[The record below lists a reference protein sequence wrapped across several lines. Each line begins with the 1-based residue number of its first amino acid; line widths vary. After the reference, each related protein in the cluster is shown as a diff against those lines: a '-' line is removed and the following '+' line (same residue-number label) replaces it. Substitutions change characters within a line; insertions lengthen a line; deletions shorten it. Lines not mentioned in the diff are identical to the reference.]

1 MDKNFHQVGRDDFR
15 VQETLR
21 VRFNEIDGQKIVF
34 NGNYLVYADIGM
46 TEYFRALGQLQPGP
60 YFHQYGTDIR
70 ESNCEIDYHGYAE
83 LDDLLT
89 ISSRIAAFD
98 RTHFTVH
105 SVIFRGA
112 ERLTDIVVRYGHIDM
127 DSGQPAVLP
136 GTFIAE
142 VRRFEKIMPNQP

>member
-1 MDKNFHQVGRDDFR
+1 MDRKYSKVGRDDFR
-15 VQETLR
+15 VQEIIR

-34 NGNYLVYADIGM
+34 NGNYLIYADIGM
-46 TEYFRALGQLQPGP
+46 TEYFRALGNVQPGP

-70 ESNCEIDYHGYAE
+70 ESSCEIDYHNYAE

-105 SVIFRGA
+105 SAIFRGI
-112 ERLTDIVVRYGHIDM
+112 ERLTDIIVRYVHIDM
-127 DSGQPAVLP
+127 DSGKPAILP

-142 VRRFEKIMPNQP
+142 VRRFEKILPNQQ